1 MFPFTSAEPQI
12 DINSVKGSIVSDNLA
27 TRIRANQQK
36 LGAELKPHYD
46 FIVCGSGSSGSV
58 VARRLAENADVN
70 VLLLEAGG
78 SDDVASIKDASAWP
92 SLRGGEHDWAFRAKP
107 NPRLNGRAIPMSMG
121 KVLGGGSSINV
132 MGWSRGHK
140 NDWDHF
146 AAEAGDDGWNYQSV
160 LQIYRR
166 IEDWH
171 GAPDPARRGKGGLLF
186 VQPAPDPHPLAAAM
200 LDAFAAAGVPT
211 FDDQNGVMMEG
222 DGGGAIS
229 NVCVRDGQR
238 QSIFRAYVYPY
249 MDRPNLTVLTRAL
262 VTRLAFEEKEVTG
275 VEFLRDGKLHR
286 IGATREVVLSLG
298 AMHTPKL
305 LMQSGIGDEAELK
318 RVRISVIQH
327 LPGVGRN
334 FQDHFMAPCVWESR
348 DSIEPRNN
356 RGEAT
361 AFWKSDAA
369 LDRPDLQSFMVEAPY
384 ASPQAAK
391 VAPPANSWSL
401 TTAVLRTASRG
412 RLRLTGSDP
421 LDPIDIDANALD
433 DPADLKALKICVEFC
448 RAIGNSAP
456 LRRFAKREI
465 LPGPLEGAELE
476 AFIRNATVSHS
487 HQTCTAKMGRDAMS
501 VVDHRLRVY
510 GIDKLRIADG
520 SIMPRIV
527 TGNTMAPC
535 VVIGERAGE
544 ILKADHN
551 V

>member
-1 MFPFTSAEPQI
+1 
-12 DINSVKGSIVSDNLA
+12 VSDNLA
-27 TRIRANQQK
+27 TRIHVNQQK
-36 LGAELKPHYD
+36 LFAELKPHYD

-78 SDDVASIKDASAWP
+78 SDDVASIRDASAWP
-92 SLRGGEHDWAFRAKP
+92 SLRGGEHDWDFRAKP
-107 NPRLNGRAIPMSMG
+107 NPRLNGRAIPMVMG

-132 MGWSRGHK
+132 MAWSRGHK
-140 NDWDHF
+140 KDWDHF

-171 GAPDPARRGKGGLLF
+171 GAPDPTRRGKGGLLF
-186 VQPAPDPHPLAAAM
+186 VQPAPEPNPLAGAM
-200 LDAFAAAGVPT
+200 LEAFAAAGVPT

-238 QSIFRAYVYPY
+238 QSVFRAYVYPY
-249 MDRPNLTVLTRAL
+249 MDRPNLTVLTHAL
-262 VTRLAFEEKEVTG
+262 VTRLAFEGKEVAG
-275 VEFLRDGKLHR
+275 VEFLREGKLLLIR
-286 IGATREVVLSLG
+286 ATREVVLSLG
-298 AMHTPKL
+298 AIHTPKL

-318 RVRISVIQH
+318 RVGIPLIGH

-334 FQDHFMAPCVWESR
+334 FQDHFMAPCVWEAR
-348 DSIEPRNN
+348 EPLERRNN
-356 RGEAT
+356 LGEAT
-361 AFWKSDAA
+361 AIWKSDAA
-369 LDRPDLQSFMVEAPY
+369 LDAPDLQSFMVEAPY

-391 VAPPANSWSL
+391 VAPPPNSWSL
-401 TTAVLRTASRG
+401 TTAVLRTASQG

-421 LDPIDIDANALD
+421 RDRIDIDANALA
-433 DPADLKALKICVEFC
+433 DPADLKKLKICVEFC
-448 RAIGNSAP
+448 RAIGNSVP

-465 LPGPLEGAELE
+465 LPGPLDGAELE

-487 HQTCTAKMGRDAMS
+487 HQTCTAKMGCDAMS

-510 GIDKLRIADG
+510 GINKLRIADG

-544 ILKADHN
+544 MLKADHY